1 MSINHK
7 HIFDAANDL
16 RIGSEILGNKFGEP
30 VFPLRSTIV
39 TAAFSAELYLKCLL
53 YVSGRNVP
61 RGHSGHDLKV
71 LYQALQGDLQ
81 QKIESNF
88 NSLNDSAVAILD
100 LMEEF
105 KNTFEDWRYI
115 YEKQATSLF
124 INYKRLYAL
133 VQALDKT
140 VKELKPEWE

>member
-16 RIGSEILGNKFGEP
+16 RIGSEILESKFGQS

-53 YVSGRNVP
+53 YISGKDVP
-61 RGHSGHDLKV
+61 RGREGHDLKV
-71 LYQALQGDLQ
+71 LYEALESDLQ

-88 NSLNDSAVAILD
+88 KDTNHGTQPMLD
-100 LMEEF
+100 LMDEF
-105 KNTFEDWRYI
+105 KNTFNDWRYI
-115 YEKQATSLF
+115 YEKQATAFL
-124 INYKRLYAL
+124 INYKALCVL

-140 VKELKPEWE
+140 VRELKPEWK